1 MRTRSLIQMTIVQF
15 KLFLR
20 EPVAFF
26 FTLIFPAF
34 MLLLFGVIWGNEPFP
49 GETFGYIDFQVPA
62 LAGLIVGTVGMISIP
77 IATATAREQQ
87 ILRRYRATPMRP
99 ATYILAEIAV
109 NLGVALISMII
120 LVILGRLIFD
130 LRLAENWGLVLG
142 GFLLSTLAF
151 FAGGYIIASLA
162 PTARVAQVAGN
173 LIYFPML
180 FLSGASI
187 PLTIMPAGVQEA
199 AQWLPMTHVVTLMQD
214 VWLGGSW
221 NWTSA
226 TVLGVILLAG
236 GLLAARL
243 FRWE

>member
-1 MRTRSLIQMTIVQF
+1 MQMTLVQF

-34 MLLLFGVIWGNEPFP
+34 MLLLFGAIWGNEPFP
-49 GETFGYIDFQVPA
+49 GVDFGYIDFQVPA

-77 IATATAREQQ
+77 VTTATAREQQ

-99 ATYILAEIAV
+99 STYILAEILV
-109 NLGVALISMII
+109 NLALALVSMII

-130 LRLAENWGLVLG
+130 LRLAANWGLALG
-142 GFLLSTLAF
+142 AFLLSTLTF
-151 FAGGYIIASLA
+151 FAAGYIIASLA

-187 PLTIMPAGVQEA
+187 PLNIMPESVQNA

-214 VWLGGSW
+214 VWLDSSW
-221 NWTSA
+221 NGTSA
-226 TVLGVILLAG
+226 AVLGVILIAG